1 MTSSAISSQAFA
13 ASRPRIDRGVLVGR
27 ILSGLMAAL
36 LTADGLA
43 KVMEVQAVID
53 GSAQL
58 GYPAETMQGIG
69 FTLLACVILYVI
81 PRTAFFGA
89 LLLTGYLGGAIAT
102 HVRVE
107 NPLFSHILFPTYV
120 AAILWTG
127 LYLRDARLRAFVSGR
142 R

>member
-1 MTSSAISSQAFA
+1 
-13 ASRPRIDRGVLVGR
+13 
-27 ILSGLMAAL
+27 
-36 LTADGLA
+36 
-43 KVMEVQAVID
+43 
-53 GSAQL
+53 
-58 GYPAETMQGIG
+58 MQGIG

-107 NPLFSHILFPTYV
+107 NPLFSHILVPTYV